1 MSKQEN
7 QKLKLLYI
15 LQILKEKTDDEHG
28 ITVADLI
35 DELAQ
40 YDVTAERKSIYSDL
54 KALESFGVDI
64 ISEKVGRNVY
74 YHIAGREFELAE
86 LKLLVDSVQAAKF
99 ITERKSDRLIRKIES
114 LASVYEAQQLQRQV
128 FVADRIKTMNE
139 SIYYN
144 VDKLHQAIGSDAK
157 VSFKYVQWNEK
168 KQLIPRHD
176 GKLYIVSP
184 WALSWDS
191 DNYYLIAYDSEDES
205 IRHYRVD
212 KMLDIKELKE
222 RREGKRIFRQ
232 FDMAKYAMKTF
243 GMFGGEDYRVRLR
256 CKNSYAGIIIDR
268 FGRDVMLVPDGEEH
282 FTVNVDVMLS
292 PQFIAW
298 VIGLGDGVK
307 IVSPDE
313 VVDAMRSEIKRLS
326 KQYEEV

>member
-243 GMFGGEDYRVRLR
+243 GMFGGKDYRVRLR

>member
-28 ITVADLI
+28 INVADLI

-243 GMFGGEDYRVRLR
+243 GMFGGKDYRVRLR

>member
-28 ITVADLI
+28 ITVVDII
-35 DELAQ
+35 DELSQ
-40 YDVTAERKSIYSDL
+40 YDITAERKSIYSDL
-54 KALESFGVDI
+54 KALEDFGVDI

-99 ITERKSDRLIRKIES
+99 ITERKSDRLIRKIEG
-114 LASVYEAQQLQRQV
+114 LASIYEAQQLQRQV

-144 VDKLHQAIGSDAK
+144 VDKLHMAIGNDSK

-176 GKLYIVSP
+176 GKLYVVSP

-205 IRHYRVD
+205 IRHFRVD
-212 KMLDIKELKE
+212 KMLDIREMKE

-243 GMFGGEDYRVRLR
+243 GMFGGKEYRVRLR
-256 CKNSYAGIIIDR
+256 CRNSFAGVIIDR
-268 FGRDVMLVPDGEEH
+268 FGRDVMLIPDGEEY
-282 FTVNVDVMLS
+282 FTVNVDIMLS

-307 IVSPDE
+307 IISPDE
-313 VVDAMRSEIKRLS
+313 VVEAMKAEIERLS
-326 KQYEEV
+326 RQYGE